1 MKSTVCNLAGM
12 AVAVACCS
20 MLINR
25 PSVADE
31 QPVVQEQR
39 QVIVLQ
45 AKGDADGAVTTETL
59 SATLNDKLEGL
70 PEELQQKLRAKLEAV
85 KQMHAGAVR
94 VEGKKLVVSA
104 RDKADGDQTS
114 GEAKHVVVTVVPSDE
129 KAQATAVVRAHA
141 VVVNDGEESQTFTI
155 KVDGDQVQVH
165 GEPAQAAREKKQG
178 EKKQGEKKQG
188 EEKQVKVFAVRV
200 NTDETPDAGKTIR
213 WQMQAPEHKKIA
225 AVKVAKAAP
234 AHADVV
240 KRLAKIEKELKQI
253 RKLLEAMQASE
264 AK

>member
-31 QPVVQEQR
+31 QPVVQEQKH
-39 QVIVLQ
+39 VIVVE
-45 AKGDADGAVTTETL
+45 AKGDSEDAATTEIL
-59 SATLNDKLEGL
+59 STQQLHEKLEGL

-85 KQMHAGAVR
+85 KQIHAGTVR

-104 RDKADGDQTS
+104 REKADGGQTDN
-114 GEAKHVVVTVVPSDE
+114 EPKHVVVTVVPSDK
-129 KAQATAVVRAHA
+129 KAEAAAVVRAHA
-141 VVVNDGEESQTFTI
+141 IVVNDGEKTQTYTI
-155 KVDGDQVQVH
+155 KVDGDQVQVN
-165 GEPAQAAREKKQG
+165 GEPVKADG
-178 EKKQGEKKQG
+178 D
-188 EEKQVKVFAVRV
+188 EKQVKVIAVRV
-200 NTDETPDAGKTIR
+200 NTDESQDAGQTIH

-240 KRLAKIEKELKQI
+240 KRLANIENELKQI
-253 RKLLEAMQASE
+253 RQLLEELQASE

>member
-39 QVIVLQ
+39 QVIVL
-45 AKGDADGAVTTETL
+45 DADGAVATETL
-59 SATLNDKLEGL
+59 SAKLNEKLEGL

-114 GEAKHVVVTVVPSDE
+114 GEPKHVVVTVVPSDE
-129 KAQATAVVRAHA
+129 KAEATAVVRAHA
-141 VVVNDGEESQTFTI
+141 VVVNDGEKSQTFTI
-155 KVDGDQVQVH
+155 KVDGDQVQVN
-165 GEPAQAAREKKQG
+165 GEPAQSA
-178 EKKQGEKKQG
+178 G
-188 EEKQVKVFAVRV
+188 EEKQVKVIAVRV
-200 NTDETPDAGKTIR
+200 NTDETQDAGKTIR

-253 RKLLEAMQASE
+253 RKLLEEMQASE